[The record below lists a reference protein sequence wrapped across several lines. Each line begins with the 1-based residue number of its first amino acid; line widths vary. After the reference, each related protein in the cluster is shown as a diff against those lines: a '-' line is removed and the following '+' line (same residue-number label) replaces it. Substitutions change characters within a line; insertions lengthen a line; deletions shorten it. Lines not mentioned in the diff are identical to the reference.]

1 MLEGKRAVVVG
12 ASRGLGRG
20 VAQALSASGASV
32 VAIGRDR
39 DALEEIDAA
48 HQSISVLVAD
58 ANDPSVAGDVVS
70 AHDPDV
76 LAVVA
81 GAAPPMHPIHQ
92 HTWETFSQPWDV
104 DVRITFYWLREALS
118 KPLRPG
124 SRVLVMSSGAALAG
138 SPLSGG
144 YAGAKATIRFMAA
157 YADEEARRA
166 DLGISVTA
174 GSAQAHACDEPRPR
188 RGPRVRGPA
197 RRQRGTVRPDTWHAG
212 NAGVGGR
219 GVRQTGRWPVGRC
232 RRLRVD
238 WRRDQRAAGHLVDLT
253 GGESDRRWTGVGL
266 HKRCSPNAARCCS
279 GQQPSRVFSRRA
291 QLRRRLLLLW
301 PRGI

>member
-174 GSAQAHACDEPRPR
+174 VLPKLTPATSLGLDAVRAYAAR
-188 RGPRVRGPA
+188 RGVSEEQFVQTLGTPVTPESAGEAFVR
-197 RRQRGTVRPDTWHAG
+197 
-212 NAGVGGR
+212 
-219 GVRQTGRWPVGRC
+219 
-232 RRLRVD
+232 L
-238 WRRDQRAAGHLVDLT
+238 AAGRSDGAVAYALT
-253 GGESDRRWTGVGL
+253 GE
-266 HKRCSPNAARCCS
+266 
-279 GQQPSRVFSRRA
+279 
-291 QLRRRLLLLW
+291 
-301 PRGI
+301 GISELPGI